1 MDRWRVLLGDREV
14 ARFDLPE
21 GGAVVLGRGADADV
35 RIDNPAVSRSHCR
48 LVRQGGRVRV
58 EDLGSRNGTFVNGVR
73 VEGSAPVGPEDRV
86 TLAKFTVQAAAESA
100 DPGTDLDATVVLG
113 RGPGPGR
120 SAPPRRLVCLS
131 GRAEPEVVDLSGRGV
146 VRVGRGS
153 ECEARVGGFALGR
166 VQFTVLA
173 SADGHVVAHRGRWRA
188 TRVAGRKL
196 GGEPVRLSPGD
207 EIAAGPVRF
216 RYE

>member
-21 GGAVVLGRGADADV
+21 GGSVVVGRGADADV

-48 LVRQGGRVRV
+48 LVRQGGHVRV

-73 VEGSAPVGPEDRV
+73 VEGNAPVGPADRV
-86 TLAKFTVQAAAESA
+86 TLAKFTVQPATG
-100 DPGTDLDATVVLG
+100 PTGRGTDLDATVVLG
-113 RGPGPGR
+113 RR
-120 SAPPRRLVCLS
+120 SGCSVPLRRLVCLS
-131 GRAEPEVVDLSGRGV
+131 GRAEPEVVELSGRGV
-146 VRVGRGS
+146 VRVGKGA
-153 ECEARVGGFALGR
+153 ECEARVAGFALGR

-173 SADGHVVAHRGRWRA
+173 SAEGHVIAHRGRWRA
-188 TRVAGRKL
+188 TRVADRKI

-207 EIAAGPVRF
+207 EIVAGPVRF